1 MKVTLATSLTIL
13 IFAGSVP
20 LLIQSSESESQCF
33 KVCKTPKG
41 DLIIPK
47 DQECPKGSTSAY
59 SGRLT
64 IVFIEA
70 SGHSRELTYT
80 EAHAEGKILGSLNQE
95 GRFDLSSTSG
105 HGACSIFL
113 PSNGHHVFACTPKF
127 HLTGDTKGVAF
138 TTDLSISDKCSIPN
152 PGMSG
157 FAFHSFVSHNGN
169 GGYFTSEGH
178 ASQNL
183 CELPNCSRDWYW
195 TLTLSP
201 TLIH

>member
-20 LLIQSSESESQCF
+20 LLIQSSESESQGF

-64 IVFIEA
+64 IEFIEA
-70 SGHSRELTYT
+70 SGHTRELTYT
-80 EAHAEGKILGSLNQE
+80 EAHAESEILGSLNKE

-113 PSNGHHVFACTPKF
+113 PSNGHHVYAGTPKF
-127 HLTGDTKGVAF
+127 LLTGDTKGVAF

-152 PGMSG
+152 PARSV
-157 FAFHSFVSHNGN
+157 FAFHNFVFHVGF
-169 GGYFTSEGH
+169 FTSEGH
-178 ASQNL
+178 VSQNL
-183 CELPNCSRDWYW
+183 CELPNCARDWYW

-201 TLIH
+201 ALIH

>member
-20 LLIQSSESESQCF
+20 LLIQSSESESQGF

-70 SGHSRELTYT
+70 SGHSRELIYRGTC
-80 EAHAEGKILGSLNQE
+80 
-95 GRFDLSSTSG
+95 R
-105 HGACSIFL
+105 
-113 PSNGHHVFACTPKF
+113 
-127 HLTGDTKGVAF
+127 
-138 TTDLSISDKCSIPN
+138 
-152 PGMSG
+152 
-157 FAFHSFVSHNGN
+157 
-169 GGYFTSEGH
+169 
-178 ASQNL
+178 
-183 CELPNCSRDWYW
+183 R
-195 TLTLSP
+195 
-201 TLIH
+201 